1 MFTLLCIVSL
11 VLNIFVD
18 GVSSSEDVST
28 SVSAKFIGSFSCNGG
43 LTSGPGF
50 LAIDGGALIVSRFTG
65 DPLES
70 DDVASVSDFAERIIA
85 GTIVNSFM

>member
-18 GVSSSEDVST
+18 GVSSEDVST

-50 LAIDGGALIVSRFTG
+50 KQ
-65 DPLES
+65 S
-70 DDVASVSDFAERIIA
+70 DWLL
-85 GTIVNSFM
+85 